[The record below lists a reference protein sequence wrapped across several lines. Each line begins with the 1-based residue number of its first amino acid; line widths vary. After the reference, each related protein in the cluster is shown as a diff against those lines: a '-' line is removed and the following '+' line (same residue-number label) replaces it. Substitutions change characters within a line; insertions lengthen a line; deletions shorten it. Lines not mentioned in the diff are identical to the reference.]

1 MPLYRVY
8 NNKHKTRTGNYRTL
22 FVRLANKPYTTKQGK
37 QIGQIDPKLRT
48 CTHTPYKQGQEK
60 LEDRFVSTS
69 DVSISMMNVFISSQ
83 EETRTRTVQNVCALC
98 QGVSQDHFGSLIHHI
113 VLEIR
118 LGSHFRLRSHFSDL
132 FVC

>member
-83 EETRTRTVQNVCALC
+83 EETRTRTVQNVCALLLC
-98 QGVSQDHFGSLIHHI
+98 LLHGRYDKKIP
-113 VLEIR
+113 
-118 LGSHFRLRSHFSDL
+118 
-132 FVC
+132 